1 MFEKRDNKV
10 AETKYIMSTDKNKKE
25 EKKMKKLVDA
35 LASIQEETRE
45 VHVCKICG
53 QKLFADMCQ
62 FHRDKTGHEEFRSTL
77 GGGKNA

>member
-10 AETKYIMSTDKNKKE
+10 AETMYIMSINTNKRE

-35 LASIQEETRE
+35 LTSIKEETRE

-53 QKLFADMCQ
+53 QRLFADMYQ
-62 FHRDKTGHEEFRSTL
+62 FHRDKTGHNEFRPAL